1 MIRQPN
7 VVGDGTTGRCG
18 EVSGETC
25 AVGGERR
32 RSQSLHGT
40 EAAKAARSAESKA
53 APRDGRQGGG
63 GVSFTMKQG
72 ESQVPVVLGRATQGA
87 EKRGRDWSWVEASVW
102 NERMLAALEN
112 GVKGGKWFSLI
123 DKVYRAE
130 TLRAAWKKVEANAG
144 AAGVDGQ
151 SVERFAARAE
161 MYLEEFSTA
170 LKRGTYRPQPVRR
183 VEIPK
188 GRGKFRPLGIPV
200 VKDRIVQTALKFVL
214 EPIFEREFLKMS
226 YGFRPGFGCKDALR
240 EVERLLTEGYTF
252 VVDADLKSYFDT
264 ILHAQLLERIE
275 GKVSDGRVLELIEAF
290 LQQDIVKEMERW
302 TPTGGTPQGAV
313 ISPLLANIYL
323 HPLDCHIEQK
333 GYRMVRYA
341 DDFVLLCRSLEEA
354 KAALEQVKA
363 WVEANGLSLSDDKTH
378 VGDCRQPGQGFD
390 FLGYHF
396 ELGRRW
402 ARKKSY
408 QALQERI
415 RVRTKRTRGNSL
427 AKIIAELNP
436 MLRGWFNY
444 FKHAHPNTFK
454 WMDSFVRRRLRAVLR
469 KHEKRPGMGI
479 CRDDHQRWPNKFF
492 AAQGLFTMT
501 AAWKLAS
508 QSR

>member
-1 MIRQPN
+1 M
-7 VVGDGTTGRCG
+7 G
-18 EVSGETC
+18 EQC
-25 AVGGERR
+25 
-32 RSQSLHGT
+32 RSQSLHST
-40 EAAKAARSAESKA
+40 EAAKVVRGAESKA
-53 APRDGRQGGG
+53 APREGRQEGGS
-63 GVSFTMKQG
+63 VSFTVKQS
-72 ESQVPVVLGRATQGA
+72 ESKALPVSERTTQSA
-87 EKRGRDWSWVEASVW
+87 ETRGLDWSWVEASVW
-102 NERMLAALEN
+102 NERMLAALGN
-112 GVKGGKWFSLI
+112 GVKGGQGFSLI

-130 TLRAAWKKVEANAG
+130 TLKAAWQKVKTNAG

-151 SVERFAARAE
+151 SVKRFAVRAE
-161 MYLEEFSTA
+161 MYLEELSIA
-170 LKRGTYRPQPVRR
+170 LKKGTYRPQPVRR

-188 GRGKFRPLGIPV
+188 GGGRFRPLGIPV

-214 EPIFEREFLKMS
+214 EPIFEREFIEMS
-226 YGFRPGFGCKDALR
+226 YGFRPGLGCKDALG
-240 EVERLLTEGYTF
+240 EVERLLREGYTF

-264 ILHAQLLERIE
+264 LLHARLMERVE
-275 GKVSDGRVLELIEAF
+275 QKVSDGRVLELVEAF
-290 LQQDIVKEMERW
+290 LKQDIVKEMERW

-323 HPLDCHIEQK
+323 HPWDCHIKEK
-333 GYRMVRYA
+333 GYRRVRYA
-341 DDFVLLCRSLEEA
+341 DDFVVLCRSREEA
-354 KAALEQVKA
+354 EAALAEVKA
-363 WVEANGLSLSDDKTH
+363 WVESNGLSLSPDKTQ
-378 VGDCRQPGQGFD
+378 VGDCRQKGQGFD

-402 ARKKSY
+402 VRKKSFKAI
-408 QALQERI
+408 QDRI
-415 RVRTKRTRGNSL
+415 RMRTKRTRGDSL
-427 AKIIAELNP
+427 ARIIAELNP

-469 KHEKRPGMGI
+469 KQKKRPGMGV
-479 CRDDHQRWPNKFF
+479 CREDHQRWPNTFF